1 MGILSRAISPAEQFA
16 IKAKIFRLA
25 KILFKNT
32 KAGRMETS
40 AWKLDETYIEG
51 WLSQFA
57 EALDN
62 PEILAKYKRLVK
74 KIQQLI

>member
-1 MGILSRAISPAEQFA
+1 
-16 IKAKIFRLA
+16 
-25 KILFKNT
+25 
-32 KAGRMETS
+32 METS